1 MKGPGVFNIFK
12 IFFIFYPA
20 LRTRETWTKKTIWE
34 PRRGVD
40 RARVLAEES
49 CETTPGWVREAA
61 GSSTGSRSRQVTGCP
76 GISRTEPKVIGSTQQ
91 GESQVKNLW
100 YKIIKANVNHIYDE

>member
-34 PRRGVD
+34 PRRGVG
-40 RARVLAEES
+40 RACVWAGEW
-49 CETTPGWVREAA
+49 CETAPGWVGEAA
-61 GSSTGSRSRQVTGCP
+61 GSSTGSRSRKDTGCP
-76 GISRTEPKVIGSTQQ
+76 GIIRTEPKVIGS
-91 GESQVKNLW
+91 
-100 YKIIKANVNHIYDE
+100 A